1 MLRLLLLLITT
12 SLYAQNYRF
21 VYEYK
26 FRPDVII
33 KDSLVTDY
41 MNLDTDGKESY
52 FYNAA
57 KFEKDSAYAA
67 TKDSKVFSEYKN
79 FDRNLTYTVHKIY
92 SPKSIKF
99 YDKFQTANLV
109 IREEKFPVWKIQNE
123 FKKIGEVNC
132 QKAVADYRGR
142 KWEAWF
148 SKDYPVSDG
157 PYKFSGL
164 PGLVVQ
170 IQDTEL
176 DHQFNLIQIKK
187 TKSNYGFLPKTNK
200 EISEKEFRK
209 LWTDYR
215 FASDEIDNMN
225 INSKEGTVV
234 LQLKDGYTST
244 IKKDRLT
251 KAKDF
256 DAALSAIL
264 SKSKNRIERD

>member
-1 MLRLLLLLITT
+1 MIRLLFLLVATT
-12 SLYAQNYRF
+12 LAGQNYRF

-26 FRPDVII
+26 FRPDII
-33 KDSLVTDY
+33 VKDSLVTDY

-57 KFEKDSAYAA
+57 KFDRDSAYAA
-67 TKDSKVFSEYKN
+67 TKDSKALSEFKN
-79 FDRNLTYTVHKIY
+79 FDRNLTYTIHKIY

-109 IREEKFPVWKIQNE
+109 IKQEKFPVWKIKNE
-123 FKKIGEVNC
+123 FKKIGDVNC
-132 QKAVADYRGR
+132 QKAVTEYRGR
-142 KWEAWF
+142 SWEAWF

-170 IQDTEL
+170 IQDKEL

-187 TKSNYGFLPKTNK
+187 TKSNYSFLPKTNK

-209 LWTDYR
+209 LWADYR
-215 FASDEIDNMN
+215 FTSDEIDKMSVNPQEGN
-225 INSKEGTVV
+225 IV

-244 IKKDRLT
+244 IKREKLS

-256 DAALSAIL
+256 DAALSVIL